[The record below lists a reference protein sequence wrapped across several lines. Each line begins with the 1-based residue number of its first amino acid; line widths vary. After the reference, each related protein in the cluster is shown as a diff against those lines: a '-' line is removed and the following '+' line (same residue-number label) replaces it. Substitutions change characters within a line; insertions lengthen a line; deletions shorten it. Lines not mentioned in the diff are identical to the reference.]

1 MSQAKY
7 AVKDKVVITLHI
19 LTLVRI
25 NGYGWLL
32 LTTATTG
39 CRWTVSSVALK
50 FLGSL
55 NISLLEIKSTNFS
68 TKKPDFGHR
77 DVQFQNEQIECY
89 FAIARLIGIQLGTVA
104 NIK

>member
-1 MSQAKY
+1 MVFICCAKY
-7 AVKDKVVITLHI
+7 VVKDKVVITLHI

-32 LTTATTG
+32 LTTTTG

-55 NISLLEIKSTNFS
+55 NISLLETKSPVFP
-68 TKKPDFGHR
+68 TKKPDFSHR
-77 DVQFQNEQIECY
+77 DVQFWNDQIEYY
-89 FAIARLIGIQLGTVA
+89 FVIFWLIGMQLH
-104 NIK
+104 

>member
-1 MSQAKY
+1 METIHRNTVVMCWAKY

-55 NISLLEIKSTNFS
+55 NISLLEIKSPNFS
-68 TKKPDFGHR
+68 TKKPDFSHR
-77 DVQFQNEQIECY
+77 DVQFQNEQIEYY
-89 FAIARLIGIQLGTVA
+89 FLIARPC
-104 NIK
+104 